1 MAIEKQRVE
10 SLEEIV
16 FKNRNKE
23 YGSYVLRKKYRRNLT
38 ILHLTARSRR

>member
-1 MAIEKQRVE
+1 MALENQRVE

-23 YGSYVLRKKYRRNLT
+23 YLSL
-38 ILHLTARSRR
+38 IHI